1 MMVSQPS
8 AKHELSAPS
17 AGAQG
22 LDRAEQLDLFGLS
35 LLNAPQD
42 HAIALM
48 LTKGRRRVAFVNAHC
63 VNVAAKDPAYR
74 QALETADVLLP
85 DGAGIELAARLHGQR
100 MVANLNGT
108 DLCPALLAEAA
119 ARGKSVFL
127 LGAKPGVAA
136 AAAARLTDLIPSL
149 RIAGTRDGFA
159 GAKPEGAIAAVSASR
174 ADILL
179 VAMGVP
185 KQDIWLHRAHDSL
198 HPDLVL
204 GVGALFDF
212 LAGTVPRAPVW
223 MRRAR
228 LEWLWRLAIEPRRMF
243 GRYVIGNVVFVMR
256 ALCARAFRKGQ
267 A

>member
-1 MMVSQPS
+1 MP
-8 AKHELSAPS
+8 
-17 AGAQG
+17 
-22 LDRAEQLDLFGLS
+22 LDLFGLS
-35 LLNAPQD
+35 MLNAPLNE
-42 HAIALM
+42 ANAL
-48 LTKGRRRVAFVNAHC
+48 LLAQGRRRVAFVNAHC
-63 VNVAAKDPAYR
+63 VNVAATDPVYR

-85 DGAGIELAARLHGQR
+85 DGAGIELAARLQGQH

-136 AAAARLTDLIPSL
+136 TAAARLTDLIPSL
-149 RIAGTRDGFA
+149 RIAGTRDGFE
-159 GAKPEGAIAAVSASR
+159 GGKPDGAIAAINASR

-185 KQDIWLHRAHDSL
+185 KQEIWLHRAHDSL
-198 HPDLVL
+198 HPDLVM

-212 LAGTVPRAPVW
+212 LAGNVPRAPLW
-223 MRRAR
+223 LRRAR
-228 LEWLWRLAIEPRRMF
+228 LEWLWRLAMEPRRMF
-243 GRYVIGNVVFVMR
+243 TRYVIGNVVFVMR
-256 ALCARAFRKGQ
+256 ALRERAVKKGQ

>member
-1 MMVSQPS
+1 MMVTDPS
-8 AKHELSAPS
+8 AKCE
-17 AGAQG
+17 AGTAGPNALGQEP
-22 LDRAEQLDLFGLS
+22 AAALDLFGLS

-42 HAIALM
+42 HAITL
-48 LTKGRRRVAFVNAHC
+48 LLSKGRRRVAFVNAHC
-63 VNVAAKDPAYR
+63 VNVAATDPAYR

-108 DLCPALLAEAA
+108 DLCPALLVEAA

-136 AAAARLTDLIPSL
+136 TAAARLTDLIPSL
-149 RIAGTRDGFA
+149 RIAGTRDGFE
-159 GAKPEGAIAAVSASR
+159 GSKPEGAIAAINASR

-204 GVGALFDF
+204 GVGALLDF
-212 LAGTVPRAPVW
+212 LSGNVPRAPVW

-228 LEWLWRLAIEPRRMF
+228 LEWLWRLAMEPRRMF
-243 GRYVIGNVVFVMR
+243 GRYVIGNVVFVIR
-256 ALCARAFRKGQ
+256 ALRARAVRKGQ